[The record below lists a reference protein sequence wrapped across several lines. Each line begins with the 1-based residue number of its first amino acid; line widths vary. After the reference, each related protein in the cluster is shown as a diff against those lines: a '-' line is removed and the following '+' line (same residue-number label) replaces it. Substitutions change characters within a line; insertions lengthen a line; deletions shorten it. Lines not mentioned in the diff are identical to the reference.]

1 MASGLKY
8 RKRLLC
14 ILKLRNIRLLCQI
27 ISFNQSKSTLDSPIK
42 IGTRSSELAL
52 WQANYVAQ
60 LLNEQGLKSE
70 IVPIETKGDK
80 ILSKTIAKIGGKGV
94 FTKELEEQLISGDV
108 HIAVH
113 SAKDV
118 PSKIADEF
126 EILSFTQRESPS
138 DVVISYNKDF
148 RLESERPWVVGTS
161 STRRVAMLKHYYSHV
176 RTVNIRGNIQTRM
189 RKLEEGHCDA
199 LILAEAGVERMDFD
213 TYITQEL
220 SLKQFTP
227 AVGQGA
233 LAIETSRTL
242 AQEIKDL
249 VFQATNHQDT
259 SICLN
264 AERAFLTKIEGGC
277 AVPVFGY
284 AQLKRN
290 QIYMQGGVVSL
301 NGKKI
306 IRFKKNGP
314 VKDAVALGTALAE
327 EVLAGGG
334 KEILDRIKAKR

>member
-1 MASGLKY
+1 M
-8 RKRLLC
+8 
-14 ILKLRNIRLLCQI
+14 
-27 ISFNQSKSTLDSPIK
+27 DSPIK

-52 WQANYVAQ
+52 WQANYVSQ
-60 LLNEQGLKSE
+60 LLHAQGLE
-70 IVPIETKGDK
+70 CQIVPIETKGDK

-108 HIAVH
+108 HLAVH

-126 EILSFTQRESPS
+126 EILSFTQRESAS
-138 DVVISYNKDF
+138 DVVVSYNKDF

-199 LILAEAGVERMDFD
+199 LILAEAGVERMDYD
-213 TYITQEL
+213 DYITQEL

-233 LAIETSRTL
+233 LAIEVSRNL
-242 AQEIKDL
+242 PKELREMI
-249 VFQATNHQDT
+249 FEATNHNDT
-259 SICLN
+259 EICLR
-264 AERAFLTKIEGGC
+264 AERAFLTRIEGGC

-284 AQLKRN
+284 AHLKRG
-290 QIYMQGGVVSL
+290 QIFIQGGVISL

-306 IRFKKNGP
+306 VRCKRNGAL
-314 VKDAVALGTALAE
+314 KDAEKLGFELAE
-327 EVLAGGG
+327 EVLEKGGG
-334 KEILDRIKAKR
+334 EILAKIKSKK